1 MVLQFTFFSV
11 LACICMF
18 VISVL
23 FPYLCIISITI
34 KLSWKLTHHDYY
46 LQSAGQ
52 RNILDDEHEKINK
65 VCKSVMVSSF
75 GIMLTD
81 FCYIQNQQQKQLSCF
96 SFITVVRLFSYGQPY
111 FVYQSLQSMISTFL
125 QFVSFAHRWNSLGE
139 RNALWLVGATPNG
152 TAPNL
157 IFCAKPRFAWFHRK
171 FAIVSNLTTEPS
183 ITGLYALDS
192 RKEAS
197 MLVNTTVEVLWLA
210 SITGA
215 FISQG

>member
-1 MVLQFTFFSV
+1 MNGPSVFFFCS
-11 LACICMF
+11 CMYLNVF
-18 VISVL
+18 SVL
-23 FPYLCIISITI
+23 FPYICIIFSTI
-34 KLSWKLTHHDYY
+34 KLSWKLTHLDYH

-52 RNILDDEHEKINK
+52 RNILDDKHEKINK

-96 SFITVVRLFSYGQPY
+96 SFITVVRLFLYGQPY

-125 QFVSFAHRWNSLGE
+125 QFVFFAHRWNSLGE
-139 RNALWLVGATPNG
+139 RNAMWLVGATPNG

-171 FAIVSNLTTEPS
+171 LAIVSNLTTEPS

-210 SITGA
+210 SIAGA

>member
-1 MVLQFTFFSV
+1 MVLQFTFSV

-23 FPYLCIISITI
+23 FPYLCIISSTI

-52 RNILDDEHEKINK
+52 RNILDDKHEKINK
-65 VCKSVMVSSF
+65 VFKSVMVSSF

-139 RNALWLVGATPNG
+139 RNAMWLVGATPNG

-157 IFCAKPRFAWFHRK
+157 IFCAKPGFAWFHRK

-183 ITGLYALDS
+183 ITELYALDS

-210 SITGA
+210 STAGA

>member
-1 MVLQFTFFSV
+1 MVIQFTFSV

-23 FPYLCIISITI
+23 FPYLCIISSTI
-34 KLSWKLTHHDYY
+34 KSSWKLTHHDYY
-46 LQSAGQ
+46 LQSAGR
-52 RNILDDEHEKINK
+52 RNILDDKHEKINK

-75 GIMLTD
+75 GIMLAD
-81 FCYIQNQQQKQLSCF
+81 FCYIQNQQQKKVSCF

-111 FVYQSLQSMISTFL
+111 FVCQSLQSMISTFL

-210 SITGA
+210 SIAGA

>member
-1 MVLQFTFFSV
+1 MVLQFTFSV

-23 FPYLCIISITI
+23 FPYLCIISSTI

-52 RNILDDEHEKINK
+52 RNILDDKHEKINK
-65 VCKSVMVSSF
+65 ECKSVMVSSF

-210 SITGA
+210 SIAGA

>member
-1 MVLQFTFFSV
+1 MVLQFAFSV

-52 RNILDDEHEKINK
+52 RNILDDKHEKINK

-75 GIMLTD
+75 GIMLTG

-96 SFITVVRLFSYGQPY
+96 SFITVVCLFSYGQPY

-125 QFVSFAHRWNSLGE
+125 RFVSFAHRWNSLGE
-139 RNALWLVGATPNG
+139 RNAMWLVGATPNG

-210 SITGA
+210 SIAGA

>member
-1 MVLQFTFFSV
+1 
-11 LACICMF
+11 
-18 VISVL
+18 
-23 FPYLCIISITI
+23 
-34 KLSWKLTHHDYY
+34 
-46 LQSAGQ
+46 
-52 RNILDDEHEKINK
+52 
-65 VCKSVMVSSF
+65 MVSSF
-75 GIMLTD
+75 RIMLTD

-139 RNALWLVGATPNG
+139 RNAMWLVGATPNG

-210 SITGA
+210 STAGA
-215 FISQG
+215 SISQG